1 MTMETIFYP
10 EESRWEEL
18 CARPRTDTSA
28 LEAVCREIFDQV
40 RTEGDAALRRYT
52 ERFDR
57 VKVSDLAVSAEEF
70 DRAQELV
77 PPSLQQAIRTA
88 RENIEGFHL
97 REVPRSL
104 RWKSPQGVVCR
115 QQARPIRRVGIYV
128 PGGSAPLF
136 STVLMLAVPAAIAG
150 CPEVVMCTPPG
161 KDGRVNPAVLW
172 TARLCGV
179 EKVFRVGGIQ
189 AIAGMTF
196 GTESIPAVY
205 KLFGPGNGYVMAA
218 KQLAQRFGVAID
230 MPAGPSEVLVVAD
243 GGARADFVAADL
255 LSQAEHG
262 PDSQVV
268 LLTDRKDFPER
279 VLAELERQLAELP
292 RRDIAEKALSHSRII
307 VLESIEHCL
316 EFSNAYA
323 PEHLI
328 LSVRQSEKYARAVE
342 NAGSVF
348 LGNYSP
354 ESAGDYASG
363 TNHTL
368 PTSAYARA
376 YSGVNVDAFVK
387 KITFQKVTP
396 SALQALGPVI
406 QAMAQAEQTR
416 CAQPGGND
424 TTKCLEEMSF
434 PLEHLVRPNI
444 RALEPYSCA
453 RDEYEG
459 DQALFLDAN
468 ENPFDTGL
476 NRYPD
481 PHQRALK
488 KALSA
493 LKGVPVERMV
503 LGNGSDEIIDIVIRS
518 LCRPGQDNI
527 VVFSPGYSMYEVAA
541 HINEVEVRRLDLTPD
556 FQPDWQGAE
565 LFGCLHQGGVRGQ
578 SQQSGGYARSAGGH
592 RSVLRPFSGFRGGGR
607 GVCRFFK

>member
-1 MTMETIFYP
+1 MSQFNFNDVIEWGALNETER
-10 EESRWEEL
+10 EEILR
-18 CARPRTDTSA
+18 RPAVMAGDRIKA
-28 LEAVCREIFDQV
+28 VVEGILEAVRERGDEALREFSAKFD
-40 RTEGDAALRRYT
+40 RTE
-52 ERFDR
+52 
-57 VKVSDLAVSAEEF
+57 VKDFRVSAEEVDAAVARLPEDF
-70 DRAQELV
+70 MAALK
-77 PPSLQQAIRTA
+77 TA
-88 RENIEGFHL
+88 AANIEKFHSA
-97 REVPRSL
+97 EVLEPVTVETM
-104 RWKSPQGVVCR
+104 PGVVC
-115 QQARPIRRVGIYV
+115 QQVTRPIGAVGLYI
-128 PGGSAPLF
+128 PGGTAPLF

-196 GTESIPAVY
+196 GTESIPAVC

-307 VLESIEHCL
+307 VLESIERCL

-406 QAMAQAEQTR
+406 QAMAQAEQ
-416 CAQPGGND
+416 
-424 TTKCLEEMSF
+424 
-434 PLEHLVRPNI
+434 
-444 RALEPYSCA
+444 
-453 RDEYEG
+453 
-459 DQALFLDAN
+459 LDAHSRAV
-468 ENPFDTGL
+468 TIRL
-476 NRYPD
+476 N
-481 PHQRALK
+481 ALK
-488 KALSA
+488 K
-493 LKGVPVERMV
+493 
-503 LGNGSDEIIDIVIRS
+503 
-518 LCRPGQDNI
+518 
-527 VVFSPGYSMYEVAA
+527 
-541 HINEVEVRRLDLTPD
+541 
-556 FQPDWQGAE
+556 
-565 LFGCLHQGGVRGQ
+565 
-578 SQQSGGYARSAGGH
+578 
-592 RSVLRPFSGFRGGGR
+592 
-607 GVCRFFK
+607 